1 MPTRRLAWGRIGV
14 HNQQVAG
21 DLDFRLDQFR
31 SIVAFVLKSATVGL
45 AAAFLL
51 VYLAPGLLPE
61 GHPARLSGP
70 GAGVP
75 SYAPAVTV
83 TAPAVVTLVGRAA
96 VAGQADAQ
104 PTALGSGV
112 VMNAE
117 GHVMTNHHV
126 IEGKR
131 DVRVVLPDGRSAP
144 AGLVGTD
151 QETDLALLK
160 IDLPDLPRLSL
171 GRSDILQVGDV
182 VLAIGNPFSI
192 GQTVTQGIVSGIGRG
207 ELGLS
212 QFESFIQTDAAINL
226 GNSGGALVNARG
238 ELVGIN
244 TAFFSR
250 RYDSEGIGFAIPV
263 NLVRGVMADLIRYGR
278 VVRGWLGVGTTTLT
292 PAQAAQLGLDD
303 EFGILVVTVQPG
315 SPAAGAGLRPNDV
328 ITHVNGEPVIVW
340 QDALKRI
347 ASLRPGTEV
356 VLSGVRG
363 GEPFRVAT
371 MVAERPVPAS

>member
-1 MPTRRLAWGRIGV
+1 MQRLKPIT
-14 HNQQVAG
+14 
-21 DLDFRLDQFR
+21 
-31 SIVAFVLKSATVGL
+31 AFVLKSATVGL

-51 VYLAPGLLPE
+51 VYLLPGLLPA
-61 GHPARLSGP
+61 GHPARLAP
-70 GAGVP
+70 GGAP
-75 SYAPAVTV
+75 TASYADAVAA
-83 TAPAVVTLVGRAA
+83 TAPAVVTLVGRTPGPD
-96 VAGQADAQ
+96 GQAGPAA
-104 PTALGSGV
+104 ALGSGV
-112 VMNAE
+112 VMSAE

-126 IEGKR
+126 IDGR
-131 DVRVVLPDGRSAP
+131 RGVSVVLPDGRA
-144 AGLVGTD
+144 AAAALVGTD
-151 QETDLALLK
+151 QETDLALLR
-160 IDLPDLPRLSL
+160 IDLPDLPALSL
-171 GRSDILQVGDV
+171 GRSDTLRVGDV

-207 ELGLS
+207 QLGLS

-226 GNSGGALVNARG
+226 GNSGGALVNSQG

-292 PAQAAQLGLDD
+292 PGQAAQLGLKE
-303 EFGILVVTVQPG
+303 EFGILLTSVQPD
-315 SPAAGAGLRPNDV
+315 SPADRAGLRPNDV
-328 ITHVNGEPVIVW
+328 ITHVNDEPVIVW

-356 VLSGVRG
+356 ILSGVRG
-363 GEPFRVAT
+363 GEHFRIT
-371 MVAERPVPAS
+371 TTVAERPVPAG